1 MLFVAIA
8 IVAFTAFTIEGAIG
22 FGGTVIAASVGAQ
35 LVPLP
40 VLLPGFV
47 VVNLALSGYL
57 LARGHAAIAWRLLLV
72 EIAPPVA
79 IGAAGGLALWHVP
92 AIDLLAVIFGG
103 FVVGLAAFQLARP
116 AATRPLP
123 LAVRLVLLAIGGVA
137 HGLFGTGGPLIVYVV
152 RRRLPDKAAFR
163 ATLAVLWISLNVALV
178 ANFVSLGA
186 YDRHSGALC
195 ATVAIALVPGL
206 AIGERLHRALDPA
219 RFERVVWLVLLVA
232 GLALAIRSALAVW

>member
-8 IVAFTAFTIEGAIG
+8 IVALAAFTIEGAIG

-57 LARGHAAIAWRLLLV
+57 LTRGRHAIAWRLLLV
-72 EIAPPVA
+72 QIAPPVA
-79 IGAAGGLALWHVP
+79 VGAAVGIALWHLP
-92 AIDLLAVIFGG
+92 AVELLALIFGV
-103 FVVGLAAFQLARP
+103 FVVGLAAFQLIRP
-116 AATRPLP
+116 ASTRPLP
-123 LAVRLVLLAIGGVA
+123 PALRIVLLAIGGLA
-137 HGLFGTGGPLIVYVV
+137 HGLFGTGGPMIVYVV

-178 ANFVSLGA
+178 ANFISLGA
-186 YDRHSGALC
+186 YTRQTAMLG
-195 ATVAIALVPGL
+195 ATVALALAPGL
-206 AIGERLHRALDPA
+206 MIGERLHRALDPA
-219 RFERVVWLVLLVA
+219 RFERVVWIVLLLA
-232 GLALAIRSALAVW
+232 GLALAIRSAVAVW